1 MVVPDFP
8 ELPTRDVVRP
18 APSPENYANEPPC
31 PSADGRYQCTADP
44 IKGANSLIYLAWDR
58 DYQQDVAI
66 KRLNSEY
73 RTRPH
78 AAEQFENASRR
89 MLRIGPIPG
98 IAAHKAVE
106 HDEHGPYL
114 VMQRIT
120 GKTLMELVKS
130 RGRPLSPL
138 TCVRIFE
145 QLCRAMQAIHENR
158 ILHCDLKP
166 GNLMVD
172 LQQTAW
178 VIDFGTA
185 IAAASNDV
193 TTSAVSGWDVG
204 GSDDYLPQERLAT
217 PPEVEIRSDIYSLGL
232 CLRYALT
239 GLAPTEHPQHQLP
252 RQLQRI
258 VAKATAVAADDRFRS
273 MAEFADSLKRAGV
286 CLQARRLL
294 CGAAVPLTLL
304 LGGLNAWSQAG
315 YPGLEHLRPIRPAAA
330 ASTTDRHPEHPGPVN
345 RVTPAQTP
353 TDPHT
358 LNMRRI
364 QQDEAQR
371 LGVAVTFTNSQ
382 QQTFLL
388 IPARISQGTEKNPG
402 ESADETVQQ
411 RQQVLEPVYMQ
422 THEVSRG
429 QFDEFVRQTGYRTEA
444 ETNGRGGW
452 GLNSSTGQ
460 IEFGSQYTWRNPG
473 FSQTDD
479 HPVVL
484 VSELDIAAYS
494 QWLSRQ
500 DNRTYRLPT
509 ETEWFHARRAGT
521 HTRFWTG
528 DDRHLLTAAENICD
542 SAARQQFPD
551 WAGVSASDGWAFTA
565 PTGVLRANPFGLHD
579 LVGNVAE
586 YCCDHTTLRPGEN
599 NARERQTV
607 TAGRSAA
614 RLNGESFLGA
624 PQAAQDSISNRKD
637 PRIHCAAGFR
647 LLCEIPTD

>member
-1 MVVPDFP
+1 MMPDFTDP
-8 ELPTRDVVRP
+8 PTRDVIRP
-18 APSPENYANEPPC
+18 APSPEKYADEPPC
-31 PSADGRYQCTADP
+31 PDADGRYESDGFRIA
-44 IKGANSLIYLAWDR
+44 GGSSLIHRAIDR
-58 DYQQDVAI
+58 QYRQHVGI
-66 KRLNSEY
+66 KRLTKDYLS
-73 RTRPH
+73 RPH
-78 AAEQFENASRR
+78 AADQFENASR
-89 MLRIGPIPG
+89 MLLKTGTIPG
-98 IAAHKAVE
+98 IVIHQAFE
-106 HDEHGPYL
+106 YDEHGPYL
-114 VMQRIT
+114 VMQWIE
-120 GKTLMELVKS
+120 GQSLGQLLES
-130 RGRPLSPL
+130 RRRPLTPL
-138 TCVRIFE
+138 TCVRVFT
-145 QLCRAMQAIHENR
+145 QFCDALHSIHKKQ

-166 GNLMVD
+166 GNLLLD
-172 LQQTAW
+172 QQQTAW
-178 VIDFGTA
+178 VVDFGTA
-185 IAAASNDV
+185 IPSASGEGPS
-193 TTSAVSGWDVG
+193 SAVTGWNVG
-204 GSDDYLPQERLAT
+204 GSDDYLPPERRAE
-217 PPEVEIRSDIYSLGL
+217 PPSVEIRSDIYSLGL
-232 CLRYALT
+232 CLRFALT
-239 GLAPTEHPQHQLP
+239 GLAPTEHPQHRLP
-252 RQLQRI
+252 WPFQRI
-258 VAKATAVAADDRFRS
+258 VEKATAAHADDRFGS
-273 MAEFADSLKRAGV
+273 MSEFADSLKFAGV
-286 CLQARRLL
+286 CLQARWLL
-294 CGAAVPLTLL
+294 CGIAAPLTLL
-304 LGGLNAWSQAG
+304 LGGINSWSQAG

-330 ASTTDRHPEHPGPVN
+330 ASMTDRHPEPSGPVN

-388 IPARISQGTEKNPG
+388 IPARISQGSEKNPG

-411 RQQVLEPVYMQ
+411 RQQVLEPVYLQ
-422 THEVSRG
+422 SHEVSRG
-429 QFDEFVRQTGYRTEA
+429 QFGEFVRQSGYRTEA

-460 IEFGSQYTWRNPG
+460 IEFGSQYTWRTPG
-473 FSQTDD
+473 YSQADD

-484 VSELDIAAYS
+484 VSELDIAAYC

-551 WAGVSASDGWAFTA
+551 WASVSASDGWTFTA
-565 PTGVLRANPFGLHD
+565 PTGALRSNPFGLHD

-586 YCCDHTTLRPGEN
+586 YCCDHTTLQPGEN

-614 RLNGESFLGA
+614 RINGESFLGT
-624 PQAAQDSISNRKD
+624 PQAAQDSISNQKD